1 MSSPFRSSYA
11 QEVYDKKKA
20 SESDD
25 QSEASDVTPIVIP
38 KLKKIRKKVNV
49 SLLSSEQRLKREQTK
64 IIAAKDY
71 ASNKEMKNLSI
82 SK

>member
-1 MSSPFRSSYA
+1 MRRKCTI
-11 QEVYDKKKA
+11 KKKA

-25 QSEASDVTPIVIP
+25 QSEASDVTPIVRP

-64 IIAAKDY
+64 IIWAKDY
-71 ASNKEMKNLSI
+71 AFNKEMKNLSI